1 MSDDPEAALVLRE
14 WVSRAEGD
22 IGAASKL
29 LEAEGP
35 AWVAC
40 FHAQRAAKKHLK
52 ALLVQG
58 GTHDRGNE
66 LLVVRGLS
74 KARDS

>member
-14 WVSRAEGD
+14 WVSGAKGD
-22 IGAASKL
+22 IVVASKL

-35 AWVAC
+35 AWIAC
-40 FHAQRAAKKHLK
+40 FHAQRATKKHLK
-52 ALLVQG
+52 ALLVLG

-66 LLVVRGLS
+66 LWFVRGLS